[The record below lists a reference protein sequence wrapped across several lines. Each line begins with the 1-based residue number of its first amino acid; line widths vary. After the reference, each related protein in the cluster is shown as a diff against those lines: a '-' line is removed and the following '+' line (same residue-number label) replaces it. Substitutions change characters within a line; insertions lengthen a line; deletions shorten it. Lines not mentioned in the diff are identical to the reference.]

1 MNIVPYI
8 TSNYRNRFFSNVKMM
23 VFDMVGNT
31 INEKGIVYD
40 TLYNT
45 IKDFGLDINK
55 RDMNKWHG
63 VNKY

>member
-1 MNIVPYI
+1 MA
-8 TSNYRNRFFSNVKMM
+8 
-23 VFDMVGNT
+23 GNT

-55 RDMNKWHG
+55 R
-63 VNKY
+63 